1 MTLRDQILEYLSA
14 HPGATDTEMEKA
26 FQVIHQQVNYA
37 CRMLERDG
45 LIIRRKTDRFIGN
58 FPAGSVPSAPAS
70 PTDTSTPSPEGK
82 CTTGEPLDEE
92 SIKRILTEKLTAEGW
107 IVSTAW
113 SHAPGVDIDARRGS
127 DRWLIEVKGPGSRPQ
142 MRVNYF
148 LSMLGEILQRM
159 DDPSARY
166 SFTLPDLSQYRALW
180 DRLPML
186 AKQRTGID
194 ILFVDADGKVRM

>member
-1 MTLRDQILEYLSA
+1 MPLRDQILEYLSA

-26 FQVIHQQVNYA
+26 FQVVHQQVNYA

-45 LIIRRKTDRFIGN
+45 LIIRRKTDRYIGN
-58 FPAGSVPSAPAS
+58 YLADNVPIVPAS
-70 PTDTSTPSPEGK
+70 PTAVSAPSLKENR
-82 CTTGEPLDEE
+82 TAGEPLEE
-92 SIKRILTEKLTAEGW
+92 EAIKRILTDKLTAEGW
-107 IVSTAW
+107 TVSTAW

-127 DRWLIEVKGPGSRPQ
+127 DRWMIEIKGPGSRPQ

-159 DDPSARY
+159 DDPNARY
-166 SFTLPDLSQYRALW
+166 SIALPDLPQYRRLW
-180 DRLPML
+180 ERLPML

-194 ILFVDADGKVRM
+194 ILFVDENGKVRM